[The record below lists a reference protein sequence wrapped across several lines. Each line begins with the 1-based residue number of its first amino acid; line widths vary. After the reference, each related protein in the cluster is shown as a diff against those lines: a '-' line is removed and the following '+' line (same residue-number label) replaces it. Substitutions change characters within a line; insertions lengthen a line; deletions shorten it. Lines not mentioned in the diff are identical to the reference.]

1 MSSATMGAAL
11 AFYDDFL
18 ITTLLYKYTIIMIQ
32 FQNEFIV
39 AELVND
45 STAILLSWKGFV
57 PSIKYREALEQAL
70 TVAKKHNISNWI
82 SDIRQMKVV
91 TVADQQWAGTEWLS
105 KAVSSGCY
113 KNQAVIMPEDLFGQA
128 SAKNMITTATV
139 HNQKIQFQN
148 FSNLE
153 AAKAWLAVPVVK

>member
-1 MSSATMGAAL
+1 
-11 AFYDDFL
+11 
-18 ITTLLYKYTIIMIQ
+18 MIQ
-32 FQNEFIV
+32 FQNEYII

-57 PSIKYREALEQAL
+57 PSLKYREALEQAL
-70 TVAKKHNISNWI
+70 TVAQKHRISNWI

-91 TVADQQWAGTEWLS
+91 ATKDQQWAGTEWLS

-128 SAKNMITTATV
+128 SAVNMITTATV
-139 HNQKIQFQN
+139 HNQQIQFQN
-148 FSNLE
+148 FTSLE
-153 AAKAWLAVPVVK
+153 SAKVWLAVPVLK